1 MAKKIL
7 YFEDLYDF
15 FVNQNKSLNYSAKDT
30 GVPLVVQSHGNLKYD
45 EDNSREG
52 LTSVHLQACHTYNN
66 INGSNI
72 DPTVMEAALPSF
84 SNRPIL
90 GYIHIVNDEPCF
102 YGHNMHEENGELV
115 YDETPIGIIPE
126 SCNAQIVYD
135 KDKDKSYVEVDGY
148 IFDEYSKAKEIIER
162 EKESPVSVEL
172 SIRSLSYDA
181 EKKLLNIEDFFFSG
195 VTILGKNDDGE
206 AVKPGMVGSNI
217 TLADFEQ
224 QQPDYANQIIEMQKK
239 IDILFSHFNIEQND
253 AQSLEKGGTEMK
265 LEKTTV
271 INDGNPVVEPVQEEP
286 VDTKTFEGEVTGANA
301 GNVDSEANNDPE
313 TKESFKETDP
323 VQENNSANSDH
334 YELTKNGKVVS
345 TYDLSENDIHYALSN
360 LVNATYGEPEDTYY
374 FVTVYPNEQYIIME
388 DGNWRSNKNYKQ
400 SYKESDGTYSLIGD
414 RVAVQS
420 YWITEEELNSLKE
433 MKKEYSSLVDFKATT
448 EANELHAK
456 RMEVMSSDKY
466 AVISNKNADGNYANK
481 SYADLYENMDQYT
494 CDELDEK
501 LKAIVGEYAINGGKF
516 EKAEE
521 HKTTHSAFKFTD
533 VTKKGKRSKYG
544 TLQF

>member
-1 MAKKIL
+1 
-7 YFEDLYDF
+7 
-15 FVNQNKSLNYSAKDT
+15 
-30 GVPLVVQSHGNLKYD
+30 
-45 EDNSREG
+45 
-52 LTSVHLQACHTYNN
+52 
-66 INGSNI
+66 
-72 DPTVMEAALPSF
+72 
-84 SNRPIL
+84 
-90 GYIHIVNDEPCF
+90 
-102 YGHNMHEENGELV
+102 
-115 YDETPIGIIPE
+115 
-126 SCNAQIVYD
+126 
-135 KDKDKSYVEVDGY
+135 
-148 IFDEYSKAKEIIER
+148 
-162 EKESPVSVEL
+162 
-172 SIRSLSYDA
+172 
-181 EKKLLNIEDFFFSG
+181 
-195 VTILGKNDDGE
+195 
-206 AVKPGMVGSNI
+206 
-217 TLADFEQ
+217 
-224 QQPDYANQIIEMQKK
+224 
-239 IDILFSHFNIEQND
+239 
-253 AQSLEKGGTEMK
+253 MK
-265 LEKTTV
+265 LGKTTV

-301 GNVDSEANNDPE
+301 GNVDPEANNDPE

-388 DGNWRSNKNYKQ
+388 DSNWRSNKNYKQ

-414 RVAVQS
+414 RVAVQP

-516 EKAEE
+516 EKVEE

-533 VTKKGKRSKYG
+533 VTKNGKRSKYG

>member
-135 KDKDKSYVEVDGY
+135 ENKDKSYVEVDGY

-224 QQPDYANQIIEMQKK
+224 EQPDYANQIIEMQKK
-239 IDILFSHFNIEQND
+239 IDILFSHFNIEQNN

-271 INDGNPVVEPVQEEP
+271 INEGNPVVEPTHEEP
-286 VDTKTFEGEVTGANA
+286 VDTKTFEKEVTGANA
-301 GNVDSEANNDPE
+301 GNVDPEANNDPE

-323 VQENNSANSDH
+323 VKENNSANSDH

-360 LVNATYGEPEDTYY
+360 LVNATYGEPDDTYY

-388 DGNWRSNKNYKQ
+388 DGWRSNNNYKQ

-516 EKAEE
+516 EKVEE

-533 VTKKGKRSKYG
+533 VTKNGKRSKYG

>member
-15 FVNQNKSLNYSAKDT
+15 FVKQNKSLNYSAKDT

-102 YGHNMHEENGELV
+102 YGHNMHEENGEIV

-217 TLADFEQ
+217 TLADFDQ
-224 QQPDYANQIIEMQKK
+224 QHPDYANQIIEMQKK

-301 GNVDSEANNDPE
+301 GNVDPEANNDPE

-374 FVTVYPNEQYIIME
+374 YVTVYPNEQYIIME

-414 RVAVQS
+414 RVAVQP

-448 EANELHAK
+448 ESNELHAK

-533 VTKKGKRSKYG
+533 VTKNGKRSKYG

>member
-1 MAKKIL
+1 MKKKIL

-224 QQPDYANQIIEMQKK
+224 QRPDYANQIIEMQKK

-286 VDTKTFEGEVTGANA
+286 VNTKTFEKEVAGANA
-301 GNVDSEANNDPE
+301 GNVDPEANNDPK

-323 VQENNSANSDH
+323 IQENNSTNSDH
-334 YELTKNGKVVS
+334 YELTRNGKIVS

-360 LVNATYGEPEDTYY
+360 LVNATYGEPEETYY
-374 FVTVYPNEQYIIME
+374 YVTVYPNEQYIIME
-388 DGNWRSNKNYKQ
+388 DYTWRSNNNYKQ

-414 RVAVQS
+414 RVAVQP

-466 AVISNKNADGNYANK
+466 AVISNKNADGNYVNK

-516 EKAEE
+516 EKVEE

>member
-224 QQPDYANQIIEMQKK
+224 QHPDYANQIIEMQKK

-301 GNVDSEANNDPE
+301 GNVDPEANNDPE

-414 RVAVQS
+414 RVAVQP

-466 AVISNKNADGNYANK
+466 AVISNKNADGNYSNK

-516 EKAEE
+516 EKVEE

-533 VTKKGKRSKYG
+533 VTKNSKRSKYG

>member
-301 GNVDSEANNDPE
+301 GNVDPEANNDPE

>member
-45 EDNSREG
+45 EDNSHEG

-206 AVKPGMVGSNI
+206 TVKPGMVGSNI

-224 QQPDYANQIIEMQKK
+224 EQPDYANQIIEMQKK

-271 INDGNPVVEPVQEEP
+271 INEGNPVVEPTQEEP
-286 VDTKTFEGEVTGANA
+286 ADTKTFEGEVT
-301 GNVDSEANNDPE
+301 ETNDNPE
-313 TKESFKETDP
+313 NKESFEETDP
-323 VQENNSANSDH
+323 IQENDLANSDH

-345 TYDLSENDIHYALSN
+345 TYDLSEDDIHYALSN
-360 LVNATYGEPEDTYY
+360 LVNATYGEPEETYY
-374 FVTVYPNEQYIIME
+374 YVTVYPNEQYIIME
-388 DGNWRSNKNYKQ
+388 DCTWRSNNNYKQ

-414 RVAVQS
+414 RIAVQP

-516 EKAEE
+516 EKVEE

-544 TLQF
+544 MLQF

>member
-1 MAKKIL
+1 
-7 YFEDLYDF
+7 
-15 FVNQNKSLNYSAKDT
+15 
-30 GVPLVVQSHGNLKYD
+30 
-45 EDNSREG
+45 
-52 LTSVHLQACHTYNN
+52 
-66 INGSNI
+66 
-72 DPTVMEAALPSF
+72 
-84 SNRPIL
+84 
-90 GYIHIVNDEPCF
+90 
-102 YGHNMHEENGELV
+102 
-115 YDETPIGIIPE
+115 
-126 SCNAQIVYD
+126 
-135 KDKDKSYVEVDGY
+135 
-148 IFDEYSKAKEIIER
+148 
-162 EKESPVSVEL
+162 
-172 SIRSLSYDA
+172 
-181 EKKLLNIEDFFFSG
+181 
-195 VTILGKNDDGE
+195 
-206 AVKPGMVGSNI
+206 MVGSNI

-224 QQPDYANQIIEMQKK
+224 EQPDYANQIIEMQKK
-239 IDILFSHFNIEQND
+239 IDILFSHFNIEQSD

-271 INDGNPVVEPVQEEP
+271 VNDGNPVVEPVQEEP
-286 VDTKTFEGEVTGANA
+286 ADTKTFEKEVAGANA
-301 GNVDSEANNDPE
+301 GNVDPEANNDPE

-323 VQENNSANSDH
+323 IQENSSINSDH
-334 YELTKNGKVVS
+334 YELTKNGKVIS
-345 TYDLSENDIHYALSN
+345 TYDLSEDDIHCALSN
-360 LVNATYGEPEDTYY
+360 LVNATYGEPEETYY
-374 FVTVYPNEQYIIME
+374 YVTVYPNEQYIIME
-388 DGNWRSNKNYKQ
+388 ECTWRSNNNYKQ

-501 LKAIVGEYAINGGKF
+501 LKAIVGEYVINGGKF
-516 EKAEE
+516 EKVEE

>member
-45 EDNSREG
+45 EDNSHEG

-206 AVKPGMVGSNI
+206 TVKPGMVGSNI

-224 QQPDYANQIIEMQKK
+224 EQPDYANQIIEMQKK

-271 INDGNPVVEPVQEEP
+271 INEGNPVVEPTQEEP
-286 VDTKTFEGEVTGANA
+286 ADTKTFEGEVT
-301 GNVDSEANNDPE
+301 ETNDNPE
-313 TKESFKETDP
+313 NKESFEETDP
-323 VQENNSANSDH
+323 IQENDLANSDH

-345 TYDLSENDIHYALSN
+345 TYDLSEDDIHYALSN
-360 LVNATYGEPEDTYY
+360 LVNATYGEPEETYY
-374 FVTVYPNEQYIIME
+374 YVTVYPNEQYIIME
-388 DGNWRSNKNYKQ
+388 DCTWRSNNNYKQ

-414 RVAVQS
+414 RIAVQP

-456 RMEVMSSDKY
+456 RMEVMSSDTIKQDNFNQHTDY
-466 AVISNKNADGNYANK
+466 VEKDANGNIIGMWADYYLDSISPKD
-481 SYADLYENMDQYT
+481 DHEFV
-494 CDELDEK
+494 LDDIPVCT
-501 LKAIVGEYAINGGKF
+501 LSTAIHLHYIVLVMKQGRF
-516 EKAEE
+516 
-521 HKTTHSAFKFTD
+521 
-533 VTKKGKRSKYG
+533 
-544 TLQF
+544 